1 MNYVVIIIM
10 VLQSLLLW
18 PALGLLGYVAGSCL
32 VHVRHRITMASREE
46 TPCVVLFAV
55 LQWDQ
60 GPTLQNF
67 DHFNKLLG
75 LIVVVAAFLVG
86 YLVWEILRDIR
97 RRRSIERKVERSRQ
111 RQAQRDGNRTE
122 G

>member
-1 MNYVVIIIM
+1 MNYVAIIIM

-18 PALGLLGYVAGSCL
+18 PALGLLGYVVGSCL
-32 VHVRHRITMASREE
+32 VHVRHRITMASCEE

-86 YLVWEILRDIR
+86 YLVWEILRDIK
-97 RRRSIERKVERSRQ
+97 RRRSIERKIERSRK
-111 RQAQRDGNRTE
+111 
-122 G
+122 